1 MDLIDR
7 ASAFCNDHSDSG
19 IVIFQL
25 DRPLIERTNL
35 LHLKQ
40 LQKCND
46 AVKKVSQDTFRCKKE
61 ISVMKCI
68 FDHTGATALVREAK
82 VKLESKKKSLI
93 EVLTGELRADKS
105 VRGGPRAARKAVQL
119 LVKLDRSSL
128 ACQLFLR
135 HRAAILHNAFK

>member
-1 MDLIDR
+1 MLSR
-7 ASAFCNDHSDSG
+7 RCPRTSSD
-19 IVIFQL
+19 
-25 DRPLIERTNL
+25 
-35 LHLKQ
+35 
-40 LQKCND
+40 
-46 AVKKVSQDTFRCKKE
+46 VKKE
-61 ISVMKCI
+61 MSVKCI

>member
-1 MDLIDR
+1 ML
-7 ASAFCNDHSDSG
+7 
-19 IVIFQL
+19 
-25 DRPLIERTNL
+25 
-35 LHLKQ
+35 LKQ